1 MIVDVRHGLTGEGV
15 LQFETESN
23 LSGWDLMVKIAAVLG
38 LQTTYQVTV
47 NPERMINDMSPLH
60 VIQPD
65 PLANRLETHFI
76 VRPMQYPTAAHY
88 RQLIAA
94 LYQKNAVELSGILS
108 QGLDLSLIV
117 PDGGHTSALVA
128 LAMIQDHDSKD
139 YTVAKDTRPLKYP
152 SPNTCLTF
160 LILQAKA
167 DPNILPPKQQ
177 PTTMIGL
184 AVALGN
190 QALVKLLIGAGAEVH
205 PEAAMVPPLII
216 AVLNQDRNNVRTL
229 LGARADPWRSVH
241 VGALVDR
248 PWSKWAFSGQEPVCA
263 VQVAAAQSS
272 SCACTATLINE
283 LVLQDEVGVNW
294 ISPQHQPVISVL
306 SEQAT
311 MLLSRAIK
319 DYQHYN
325 GPHKTRLGHESLRW
339 RKIMAGL
346 YLPTLPTERHQL
358 QESLDFHCPLLHQ
371 ID

>member
-1 MIVDVRHGLTGEGV
+1 
-15 LQFETESN
+15 
-23 LSGWDLMVKIAAVLG
+23 MVKLAAVLG
-38 LQTTYQVTV
+38 LQTPYQVTV

-65 PLANRLETHFI
+65 PLADRLETHFI
-76 VRPMQYPTAAHY
+76 VRPMQYPTATHY

-94 LYQKNAVELSGILS
+94 LYQKNAVELSDILS

-128 LAMIQDHDSKD
+128 LAMIQDHDSED
-139 YTVAKDTRPLKYP
+139 YTMAKDTRPLKYP

-190 QALVKLLIGAGAEVH
+190 QALVNLLLGAGAEVH

-216 AVLNQDRNNVRTL
+216 AVLNQDRDNVRAL
-229 LGARADPWRSVH
+229 LRALADPWRSVH
-241 VGALVDR
+241 VGALLDR
-248 PWSKWAFSGQEPVCA
+248 PWSKWAFTGQEPVCA

-272 SCACTATLINE
+272 SGACTATLINE
-283 LVLQDEVGVNW
+283 LVLQDEFGVNW
-294 ISPQHQPVISVL
+294 IAPTPASDISPFEAGHNVTL
-306 SEQAT
+306 SC
-311 MLLSRAIK
+311 
-319 DYQHYN
+319 N
-325 GPHKTRLGHESLRW
+325 
-339 RKIMAGL
+339 
-346 YLPTLPTERHQL
+346 
-358 QESLDFHCPLLHQ
+358 
-371 ID
+371 